1 MRLLKTK
8 QTDSKMKIRLRS
20 TKLFLRVDGVLSLSP
35 WGLLKLEALVND
47 KYLSLSLTLFCEFLR
62 FWNWLD
68 PDTFDMRRLYRN
80 TVLFSSVGIGS
91 VITLYLRN
99 KSLNGISNDQE
110 ALCRPRSAIIIG
122 GGIIGISSA
131 LQLAKRG
138 VDVTVI
144 EEQPG
149 DVSSISIWYKY
160 F

>member
-1 MRLLKTK
+1 MSILC
-8 QTDSKMKIRLRS
+8 D
-20 TKLFLRVDGVLSLSP
+20 LS
-35 WGLLKLEALVND
+35 
-47 KYLSLSLTLFCEFLR
+47 
-62 FWNWLD
+62 
-68 PDTFDMRRLYRN
+68 DTFDMKRLYRN

-99 KSLNGISNDQE
+99 KSLNGTSNDQE

-149 DVSSISIWYKY
+149 EV
-160 F
+160 